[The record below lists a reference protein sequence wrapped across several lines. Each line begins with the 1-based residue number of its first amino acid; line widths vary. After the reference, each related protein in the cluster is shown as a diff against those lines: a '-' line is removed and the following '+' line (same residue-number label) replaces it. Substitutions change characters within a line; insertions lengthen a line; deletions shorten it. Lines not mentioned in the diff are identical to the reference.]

1 MADDEKT
8 PYNSRTEGLRENGRR
23 QQPGRG
29 RQPGQGLLAYVHD
42 LIYILAAVMV
52 VFLLFFRVVVVS
64 GSSMYDTL
72 VDGDYL
78 LLVGNLFSGTLKQG
92 DIVVASKSSFREG
105 EPIVKRVI
113 ATEGQTVDIDFLAG
127 VVYVDGVA
135 LEEDYTYT
143 PTNLSEGTA
152 FPLTVEEGH
161 VFLMGDNRN
170 RSQDS
175 RSTEI
180 GQVDCRE
187 IMGKAIFLVFPG
199 TNEGQDARDF
209 HRIGGF

>member
-1 MADDEKT
+1 M
-8 PYNSRTEGLRENGRR
+8 
-23 QQPGRG
+23 
-29 RQPGQGLLAYVHD
+29 
-42 LIYILAAVMV
+42 
-52 VFLLFFRVVVVS
+52 
-64 GSSMYDTL
+64 
-72 VDGDYL
+72 
-78 LLVGNLFSGTLKQG
+78 
-92 DIVVASKSSFREG
+92 VASKSSFREG